1 MINLMSLLPSGGGGK
16 LKWQVF
22 NTSGTFTPT
31 PEHLAAGGV
40 VRVILVPGGG
50 GGFSG
55 GTYNAGHAGIPVD
68 VMETVSGPVSVTV
81 GAGGAPLSQ
90 GGATSFGS
98 VSAPGGLPNG
108 VPGTGGFGAGNINS
122 SVFGGVGVILPIIGP
137 CCGGGQRAAEGAQ
150 GRGPSVQY
158 GGASDVVPAAPNR
171 GGGGS
176 GVTANATGGS
186 GCCVVIW
193 EE

>member
-22 NTSGTFTPT
+22 NTSGTFTPS
-31 PEHLAAGGV
+31 PEHLAAGGA

-55 GTYNAGHAGIPVD
+55 TTYNAGHAGVPVD
-68 VMETVSGPVSVTV
+68 TMTTVSGPVSVTV
-81 GAGGAPLSQ
+81 GAGGAGQSQ

-98 VSAPGGLPNG
+98 LSAPGGLPNS
-108 VPGTGGFGAGNINS
+108 VTNTGGFGAGSMNNN
-122 SVFGGVGVILPIIGP
+122 VHGGIGVYLPIIGP
-137 CCGGGQRAAEGAQ
+137 CCGGGQRADEAAQ
-150 GRGPSVQY
+150 GKGPSVQY
-158 GGASDVVPAAPNR
+158 GGASDLTPPAPNK